1 MSMSLAFPTDEAS
14 LVDRIIPIA
23 PSPDLPHPPGPYEH
37 QSDALNVLD
46 GRSMMATPPVSGIV
60 FLPTGSGKT
69 RIGIQHMARVLNQDP
84 GHRFIWATS
93 SRNLIC
99 QTFQKLHEYGRLF
112 SNPTNALWLNQDLD
126 DEDFDNAHILF
137 MTRKRLT
144 AELDVATNLRYGS
157 HPLRDR
163 ILESRPTTLIYDEC
177 HQLGADTLQGF
188 WGQLHEKVLDQ
199 LPPRRHRW
207 RVIGLS
213 ATPMPT
219 RVDAHPLLQ
228 EHVFPPRTDVPGV
241 PNDWNIH
248 ILHKTTLQELL
259 DRGILCRVNSTLDR
273 SGCFDLPTPL
283 IKGVVIEK
291 RIPQPPRTRDKAAWS
306 QYCATFNSKVMT
318 HPRVLRFFADKL
330 ARHLD
335 TLGKTIVFVPT
346 IEAANHLVE
355 LLGLHPS
362 LKGRVAGVHSK
373 VDDLSTLLPDQ
384 ANLSVPEIL
393 AGFRERRE
401 QPCILVNVDMLTEG
415 FDDPKVQT
423 VFIARL
429 TLSTNR
435 FWQMIGRGT
444 RGPAAGGTLTCN
456 VLDPIKLSRLYDYT
470 AGYQPAIANPN
481 AVELEESAIKE
492 ADRDADDL
500 RSPAII
506 DSADA
511 YPLPSDTCYSIDP
524 IVQERL
530 GSVARTLADFLNH
543 SILPTPQL
551 LEAAQAVQVAF
562 DDQGPRFIPADRPE
576 PATSHLILH
585 EIVTRIARM
594 LEADMNWLHRRIPAS
609 PTPAD
614 AANWLQQL
622 DRVRSIPIR
631 TEVEFDRPA
640 AEVPLTPAPS
650 NHQERAL
657 ALLTTCQ
664 HLARIDGQIDPS
676 EVEAS
681 LRAATE
687 NTGIPDGPLLRDA
700 FHNAERRD
708 LAGALEQL
716 KSPSDVPTS
725 KRLLKSWIVVARA
738 DQRIHPAE
746 HGLLVRWTEHLGL
759 TRDYLE
765 GLLDA

>member
-1 MSMSLAFPTDEAS
+1 MTA
-14 LVDRIIPIA
+14 
-23 PSPDLPHPPGPYEH
+23 
-37 QSDALNVLD
+37 Q
-46 GRSMMATPPVSGIV
+46 PPVSGIV

-69 RIGIQHMARVLNQDP
+69 RIGIEHMARVLNLDTE
-84 GHRFIWATS
+84 HRFIWATA
-93 SRNLIC
+93 SRSLIG
-99 QTFQKLHEYGRLF
+99 QTFQKLHEYGPLF
-112 SNPTNALWLNQDLD
+112 QSPINAFWLNRDLD
-126 DEDFDNAHILF
+126 DEHFDRAHILF
-137 MTRKRLT
+137 MTRNRLT
-144 AELDVATNLRYGS
+144 AELDVATNLRYTS

-163 ILESRPTTLIYDEC
+163 ILEGRPTTLIYDEC
-177 HQLGADTLQGF
+177 HQLGANSLQEF
-188 WGQLHEKVLDQ
+188 WLQLHEKVLGR

-207 RVIGLS
+207 RVLGLS

-219 RVDAHPLLQ
+219 HIDAHPLLQ

-241 PNDWNIH
+241 PNDWKIH

-273 SGCFDLPTPL
+273 SGCFDLPTQL
-283 IKGVVIEK
+283 LKGVVLEK

-306 QYCATFNSKVMT
+306 QYCATFNSKVMA
-318 HPRVLRFFADKL
+318 HPKVLQFFADKL

-346 IEAANHLVE
+346 IEAANHLVK
-355 LLGLHPS
+355 LLGLQPS

-384 ANLSVPEIL
+384 TNLSVPEIL
-393 AGFRERRE
+393 ARFRERRE

-492 ADRDADDL
+492 ADRDSDDL
-500 RSPAII
+500 RAPAII
-506 DSADA
+506 EVADA
-511 YPLPSDTCYSIDP
+511 YPLPSDTSYSIDP
-524 IVQERL
+524 TVQERL
-530 GSVARTLADFLNH
+530 ESVARTLADFLNH
-543 SILPTPQL
+543 SIPPTPQL

-562 DDQGPRFIPADRPE
+562 DDQGPRFVPADRPE

-585 EIVTRIARM
+585 EIITRISRM
-594 LEADMNWLHRRIPAS
+594 LEADMNWLHRRIPANPS
-609 PTPAD
+609 PAD

-622 DRVRSIPIR
+622 DRVRITPIR
-631 TEVEFDRPA
+631 TETEFDRPT
-640 AEVPLTPAPS
+640 AEMPVSPAPA

-657 ALLTTCQ
+657 AILTTCQ

-687 NTGIPDGPLLRDA
+687 NTGIPNGPLLLDA

-708 LAGALEQL
+708 LAGALARL
-716 KSPSDVPTS
+716 KSQSDIPAS

-746 HGLLVRWTEHLGL
+746 HDLLLRWTEHLGL